1 VRIVERP
8 HKNISGFFRK
18 GKNMETFTNWLHR
31 ILGRPI
37 PKDLNK
43 MNKRELEALGREHGI
58 ELDRRFK
65 REKLVKQL
73 RIKLG
78 V

>member
-1 VRIVERP
+1 
-8 HKNISGFFRK
+8 
-18 GKNMETFTNWLHR
+18 METFTNWLHR
-31 ILGRPI
+31 VLGRPI
-37 PKDLNK
+37 PKDLTK

-65 REKLVKQL
+65 RETLAKQL

>member
-1 VRIVERP
+1 
-8 HKNISGFFRK
+8 
-18 GKNMETFTNWLHR
+18 METFTNWLHR

-37 PKDLNK
+37 PNDLNK
-43 MNKRELEALGREHGI
+43 MSKIELEKLGREHGI
-58 ELDRRFK
+58 ELDRRYK
-65 REKLVKQL
+65 RETLAKQL

>member
-1 VRIVERP
+1 
-8 HKNISGFFRK
+8 
-18 GKNMETFTNWLHR
+18 METFTNWLHR

-37 PKDLNK
+37 PKDLNLMSK
-43 MNKRELEALGREHGI
+43 IELEKLGREHGI
-58 ELDRRFK
+58 ELDRRYK
-65 REKLVKQL
+65 RETLAKQL